1 MDARS
6 ASAPATQRQANAK
19 GAQALVVLLGFAWG
33 FNWIAAAIAL
43 PDVRPWSLR
52 FAGLSVGSAALFVAA
67 WFSGRSLRIPKGQRL
82 HIAIAGFFNVAAF
95 NMLSLFAQMSGTT
108 SRAIIVNYSMPIWT
122 AAMAWVLLGERLDRV
137 RGVALALC
145 IVGLGILVWPL
156 AAAGFPTSVLYA
168 LGSAWSWGLA
178 TVYLKWAK
186 VNVDPL
192 ANAAWQLLFG
202 WVLISAGMLVVDS
215 YPHLFDLPTRAYLA
229 LIYIGVFGVGLAHY
243 LWWTIVGKLS
253 PVTASIGS
261 LLVPVIGVGSSA
273 LVLGERLTLTDLI
286 GFVLIFSAAAC
297 VLLRPVVPPQKEFPE

>member
-6 ASAPATQRQANAK
+6 ASAPARDKDAAGAK
-19 GAQALVVLLGFAWG
+19 ALVVLLGFAWG
-33 FNWIAAAIAL
+33 LNWIAAALAL
-43 PDVRPWSLR
+43 PDVRPWTLR
-52 FAGLSVGSAALFVAA
+52 FVGLSIGSATLFIAA
-67 WFSGRSLRIPKGQRL
+67 WLSGRSVRIPKGQRL
-82 HIAIAGFFNVAAF
+82 HIAIAGFLNVAAF

-122 AAMAWVLLGERLDRV
+122 AALAWVLLGERLDRL

-156 AAAGFPTSVLYA
+156 AAAGFPTGVLYA
-168 LGSAWSWGLA
+168 LASAWAWALA
-178 TVYLKWAK
+178 TIYLKWAK

-192 ANAAWQLLFG
+192 ANAAWQLLCG
-202 WVLISAGMLVVDS
+202 WVLISVGMLIIDG
-215 YPHLFDLPTRAYLA
+215 YPHLFALPIRAYLA

-261 LLVPVIGVGSSA
+261 LLVPVIGVGASA
-273 LVLGERLTLTDLI
+273 LVLGERLTVSDLI

-297 VLLRPVVPPQKEFPE
+297 VLLRPAPTAAKKFAE